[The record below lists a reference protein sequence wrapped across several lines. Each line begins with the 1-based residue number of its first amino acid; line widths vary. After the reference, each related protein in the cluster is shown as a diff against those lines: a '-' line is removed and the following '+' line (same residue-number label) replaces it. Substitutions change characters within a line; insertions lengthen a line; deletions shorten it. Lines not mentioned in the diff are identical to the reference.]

1 MSQSTHGQQPGQ
13 PASTPSPAE
22 EKPETAPAPETAVNE
37 RGKVGG
43 APVFVYLA
51 IMFAAAFLLLLMA
64 YLMQE
69 HNSRTVIAD
78 LRESLDISRDSLT
91 EENQTLRAELQS
103 LLEQVDT
110 LQDQLDSAESGYLTL
125 QGEFDLLSQT
135 YQAVLTL
142 EQLERLCQQEQ
153 PEPARSLLAQSEDL
167 AELLAQA
174 DQSFRLPSG
183 GQSSLRPPTFTQR
196 LADVTA
202 LLAEQPDL

>member
-1 MSQSTHGQQPGQ
+1 MRQTPPGQQPGQ
-13 PASTPSPAE
+13 PAPSPAE
-22 EKPETAPAPETAVNE
+22 EKPETCPSPTPPVNE
-37 RGKVGG
+37 RGKVGS

-78 LRESLDISRDSLT
+78 LQESLDISRDSLT
-91 EENQTLRAELQS
+91 EENQTLRTEVQS

-125 QGEFDLLSQT
+125 REEFDLLTQT
-135 YQAVLTL
+135 HQAVLTL
-142 EQLERLCQQEQ
+142 EHLEQLCRQEQ
-153 PEPARSLLAQSEDL
+153 PELARSLLAQSDDL
-167 AELLAQA
+167 AALLAQA
-174 DQSFRLPSG
+174 DQSSRPPAG
-183 GQSSLRPPTFTQR
+183 GQSALRPPSFTQR

-202 LLAEQPDL
+202 LLAQQPDP